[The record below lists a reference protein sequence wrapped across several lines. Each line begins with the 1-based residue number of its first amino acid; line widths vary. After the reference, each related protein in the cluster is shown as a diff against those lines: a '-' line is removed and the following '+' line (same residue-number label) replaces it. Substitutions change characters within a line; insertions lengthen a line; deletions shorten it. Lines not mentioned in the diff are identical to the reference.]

1 MSYSLAQIV
10 VFIVAYL
17 TVLFGVAYLADRGT
31 IPKKITDH
39 PAVYVLSLGVF
50 AGAMATNGTIELAYN
65 YGYSFLLYYLGAVMM
80 FVMAT
85 VLLMPL
91 LRLCRIYQLSS
102 LADVLTFRFRSPR
115 VGAAITIAMCLTLL
129 PLLALQIQVVANSI
143 HILAGGTNFTESTG
157 QRQDGL
163 ALLFCII
170 IIVFSILFGTR
181 HVSSQHRNTGLVT
194 AIAFESLVK
203 LAALFILFFASIYGV
218 FDGFSGLNEWLAQNP
233 ASHNI
238 LDKPMRGESARGLL
252 LIFFAGA
259 VCMPHIFHMTFAE
272 NTDSRDLQHTSTWG
286 LPLYLM
292 LLSLPILP
300 VTWAGIKLEQ
310 TLPLEY
316 TGLAIGSILGS
327 TQISVAAFV
336 AGLSAAS
343 ATIIVTTLALANMCV
358 NHLVLPLRG
367 LQIDPNKNLYTQLKW
382 MRRSF
387 ITLLI
392 LGGYVFHLVINGKE
406 SLSQLGLVAF
416 IGTLQ
421 FLPGVVAT
429 LYWPAANRKG
439 LLTGLVAGLAVW
451 FIAMLL
457 PIFSNFD
464 PQYLNF
470 LYPTWLDNT
479 ESIWSTAT
487 MLSLAINTA
496 LFALVSIL
504 TPAHADEMIAA
515 EICSMDDLNRPAR
528 QLLSLHSPREFAEQL
543 ANALGENAAN
553 DEVRQALSDLQFDND
568 ESRPYALRRLRNR
581 IEANLSG
588 LLGPAVAHS
597 ILNRC
602 IPFRPKLHE
611 GTEDIN
617 LIERNLDRAQMQFT
631 GMAAD
636 LDNLRRHYR
645 QTLNKLPIGVC
656 SLGRDGELL
665 IWNRAM
671 ENITGISAHAVLGSL
686 LDSLP
691 RPWNDILTKFAAGEE
706 DSVMKQQVGVSDPDN
721 KNRGLWI
728 SLHRASI
735 AASAD
740 IGSDA
745 NIENNEDSV
754 ILVEDIS
761 HSELLEEELIHSE
774 RLASIGR
781 LAAGVAHEIGN
792 PVTGIACLAQN
803 LEYETEPAEIR
814 HMAHDILTQ
823 TDRVS
828 RIVESLVNFSHT
840 GSKSGETRLS
850 PSNLADCV
858 DEAISLLQ
866 LDHEAKPVMFNNHCD
881 RELLVLA
888 DSQRLLQVF
897 INLLGNARDACQE
910 EGYVSITATRD
921 EDLVTID
928 VEDNGCGVQPHLLNQ
943 VFEPFFTTKDPGE
956 GTGLG
961 LALVYSIMEDMNGT
975 VHLDSPLNEGESPGT
990 RVSLQLPSS
999 AYTEDFLT

>member
-1 MSYSLAQIV
+1 MSYSLTQIV
-10 VFIVAYL
+10 LFIVIYL
-17 TVLFGVAYLADRGT
+17 TVLFGVAYFADRGT
-31 IPKKITDH
+31 IPKKITHH
-39 PAVYVLSLGVF
+39 PAIYVLSLGVF
-50 AGAMATNGTIELAYN
+50 AGAMATNGTIELAYH

-80 FVMAT
+80 FVMAA

-102 LADVLTFRFRSPR
+102 LADVLTFRFRSHR
-115 VGAAITIAMCLTLL
+115 VGAAITIAMCITLL

-143 HILAGGTNFTESTG
+143 HILAGGTNFGESTG
-157 QRQDGL
+157 QGQDGL

-203 LAALFILFFASIYGV
+203 LAALFVLFFVSIYGV
-218 FDGFSGLNEWLAQNP
+218 FDGFNGLNEWLAQNP

-238 LDKPMRGESARGLL
+238 LEKPMRGDSARGLL

-272 NTDSRDLQHTSTWG
+272 NTDSRDLHTSAWG

-300 VTWAGIKLEQ
+300 VTWAGIKLGQ
-310 TLPLEY
+310 SLPLEY
-316 TGLAIGSILGS
+316 TGLAIGLILES
-327 TQISVAAFV
+327 THVSVAAFV

-358 NHLVLPLRG
+358 NHVVLPLRG
-367 LQIDPNKNLYTQLKW
+367 LQIDPDKNLYTQLKW
-382 MRRSF
+382 IRRSF

-392 LGGYVFHLVINGKE
+392 LGGYVFHLVIGSKE

-429 LYWPAANRKG
+429 LYWPGANRKG
-439 LLTGLVAGLAVW
+439 LLTGLGGGLAVW
-451 FIAMLL
+451 FITMLL
-457 PIFSNFD
+457 PIFSNIE
-464 PQYLNF
+464 PQFLYF
-470 LYPTWLDNT
+470 LYPAWMENT
-479 ESIWSTAT
+479 SSIWTVASI
-487 MLSLAINTA
+487 MSLAINTV
-496 LFALVSIL
+496 LFTVVSIL
-504 TPAHADEMIAA
+504 TPAHAEEVMAA
-515 EICSMDDLNRPAR
+515 DICSMDDLKRPAR
-528 QLLSLHSPREFAEQL
+528 QLLSLHSPSEFGKQL
-543 ANALGENAAN
+543 ANELGESAAN
-553 DEVRQALSDLQFDND
+553 DEVSRALTDLQFNYD
-568 ESRPYALRRLRNR
+568 ESRPYALRRLRTR

-588 LLGPAVAHS
+588 VLGPAVAHS

-602 IPFRPKLHE
+602 IPFGPLLSE
-611 GTEDIN
+611 GSEDIN
-617 LIERNLDRAQMQFT
+617 LIERNLDRGQMQFT
-631 GMAAD
+631 GVAAD

-645 QTLNKLPIGVC
+645 QTLNELPIGVC

-665 IWNRAM
+665 MWNRAM
-671 ENITGISAHAVLGSL
+671 ENITGISAQAVLGSL
-686 LDSLP
+686 LSSLP
-691 RPWNDILTKFAAGEE
+691 SPWSDILSDFAAGEE
-706 DSVMKQQVGVSDPDN
+706 DSVMKHQVGLSNSDDRQ
-721 KNRGLWI
+721 RGLWV
-728 SLHRASI
+728 SLHRAAI
-735 AASAD
+735 AASTDSA
-740 IGSDA
+740 SD
-745 NIENNEDSV
+745 IENNEGRV

-761 HSELLEEELIHSE
+761 HSELLEEELIQSE

-803 LEYETEPAEIR
+803 LEHETEPTEIR

-823 TDRVS
+823 TARVS

-840 GSKSGETRLS
+840 GSKSNETKLN

-858 DEAISLLQ
+858 DEAIHLLQ
-866 LDHEAKPVMFNNHCD
+866 LDHQAKPVMFNNHCD
-881 RELLVLA
+881 REFVVLA

-897 INLLGNARDACQE
+897 VNLLGNARDACQAD
-910 EGYVSITATRD
+910 GQVSITAARD
-921 EDLVTID
+921 EELITIEI
-928 VEDNGCGVQPHLLNQ
+928 EDNGCGVPPHLLNQ
-943 VFEPFFTTKDPGE
+943 LFEPFFTTKDPGE

-961 LALVYSIMEDMNGT
+961 LALVYSLMEDMNGS
-975 VHLDSPLNEGESPGT
+975 VHLKSPLGEGEFPGT

-999 AYTEDFLT
+999 TYTAEFLV